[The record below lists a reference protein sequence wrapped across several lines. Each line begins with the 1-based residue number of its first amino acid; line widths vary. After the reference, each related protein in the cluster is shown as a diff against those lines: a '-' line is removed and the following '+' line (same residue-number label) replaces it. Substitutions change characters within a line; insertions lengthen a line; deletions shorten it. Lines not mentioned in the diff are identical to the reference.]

1 MMENKSKKN
10 HESPERK
17 ENKNTKKI
25 KTEDKVFKAL
35 NDFSQELN
43 KKENERMDRI
53 KEMHDEQMA
62 ATNRFINIFEKCMK
76 NGDLRI

>member
-1 MMENKSKKN
+1 MMENKSRKN

-17 ENKNTKKI
+17 ENKNTKK

-53 KEMHDEQMA
+53 KEMHGEQMA
-62 ATNRFINIFEKCMK
+62 ATNRFINTFEKCMK